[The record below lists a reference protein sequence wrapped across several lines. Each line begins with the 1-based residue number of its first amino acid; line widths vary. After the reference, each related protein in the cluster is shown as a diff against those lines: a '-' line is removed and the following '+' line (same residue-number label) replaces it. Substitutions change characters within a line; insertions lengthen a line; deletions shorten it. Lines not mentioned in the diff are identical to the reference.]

1 MTAILPEY
9 VKCRLSD
16 FNEWIFLDFILIQ
29 WIILCF
35 LQSQLTGQI
44 GTEWSFSSWAIS
56 GRRTSNTSLWD
67 SSVAPTRPYSGRRV
81 TPTGTASVSNGACH
95 LVAVAG
101 TTVWYPLILLNHCNS
116 FEDRVPIDGYPDLS
130 NKLLWLDLKVGF
142 RFSSLDNGHQGN
154 MPCILIIRL
163 CIVSKPYRN
172 MKIGVAPKFV
182 RCTTA
187 VLQIHLINRAI
198 TKNDKIII
206 KKSPLESQHVFCSVR
221 DSWQGNIVRR
231 NFCHPILSIWD
242 FAGSSGI
249 ILRMGSANERQ
260 CYIVTS
266 SLIGWAHTQTDLW
279 P

>member
-1 MTAILPEY
+1 MTAILPEN

-29 WIILCF
+29 WISSCYFWKNLSILCRLLENLVFLMIIWIILCF

-81 TPTGTASVSNGACH
+81 TPMGTASVSNGACH

-182 RCTTA
+182 RWHHSSA
-187 VLQIHLINRAI
+187 ANPP
-198 TKNDKIII
+198 DKQSNY
-206 KKSPLESQHVFCSVR
+206 KK
-221 DSWQGNIVRR
+221 W
-231 NFCHPILSIWD
+231 
-242 FAGSSGI
+242 
-249 ILRMGSANERQ
+249 
-260 CYIVTS
+260 
-266 SLIGWAHTQTDLW
+266 
-279 P
+279 